1 MFDLTPDQRD
11 ALHAAMLSQNPAI
24 GPDGTLNWEQLDGAI
39 LISRDHYLYQHKVS
53 RSPLRLGYKYLSPQ
67 TLARAFHLD
76 TLDSGWMHGH
86 IIRTGSTSAG
96 DWAVLWI
103 PRQKHRLTIVGAGP
117 DGADLTLTVPLPAL
131 VWVGRNQ
138 DYWLWAVSKPQFDPK
153 HPALNPPLPNVYGH
167 NGKICWGANVPPV
180 ATAQTLPQA
189 WHTFITS
196 PFSGHEVHGKSGQYP
211 SNVIRQL
218 KTVAGR
224 RTYPINDLQP
234 LRSYPNTIDSLFTQA
249 LDL

>member
-11 ALHAAMLSQNPAI
+11 ALHAAILSQNPAI

-76 TLDSGWMHGH
+76 TLDSGWMTGH
-86 IIRTGSTSAG
+86 ILRTGSTSAG

-103 PRQKHRLTIVGAGP
+103 PRQKHCLTIAGAGP

-153 HPALNPPLPNVYGH
+153 AQALKPPLPNVYGH

-218 KTVAGR
+218 KAVAGR